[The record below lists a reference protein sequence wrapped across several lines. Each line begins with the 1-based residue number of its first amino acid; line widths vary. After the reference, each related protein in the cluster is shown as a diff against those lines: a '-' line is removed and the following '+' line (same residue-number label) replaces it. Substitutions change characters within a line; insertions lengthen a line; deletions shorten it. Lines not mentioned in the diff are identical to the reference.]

1 MQIINLTSKNVMIE
15 LGKRGRITISPTSE
29 KEFQEPREGVVY
41 ICNSNSSNRKDI
53 IVPRITISD
62 ECWSC
67 WCIYKEMLENLYKW
81 TRGLIFKAPFQIKI
95 KDGIVTRDMLLHVI
109 FAFNK
114 RAKIY
119 KEEEKN
125 CYLFNFAKKKF
136 MQNWWLEN

>member
-53 IVPRITISD
+53 IVPRITISN

-67 WCIYKEMLENLYKW
+67 WCIYKEMLENLYK
-81 TRGLIFKAPFQIKI
+81 
-95 KDGIVTRDMLLHVI
+95 
-109 FAFNK
+109 
-114 RAKIY
+114 
-119 KEEEKN
+119 
-125 CYLFNFAKKKF
+125 
-136 MQNWWLEN
+136 